1 MQINEYAIEAT
12 YVTKLSYFDIDQRLS
27 PGVYQSQKIT
37 ANNVLG
43 SFLDYL
49 PELLDN
55 IYTVDGALSG
65 NREVAQNGFDMAFTG
80 GQFMVGTL
88 SSVFPFRMQVSG
100 TDAGVDSANGLY
112 VTATNNAIFCG
123 SSTGSSFV
131 TNSPSGRGLTSFSPS
146 NIVRKNAIGS
156 IPAIDP
162 SSIWD
167 VYSDDQG
174 VRPFPPL
181 NITSR
186 DAIASPADG
195 LMIMNTET
203 SYPDMNHPA
212 YGWQPIGYGEIRLT
226 IDFSVTPLDSGNSW
240 TIQIPSIIPSGK
252 VIHKM
257 VAVGTGV
264 QDPGG
269 GEDYAFGIT
278 SDTTY
283 FTTGVAAGLNSSSGS
298 ISTGNSNRTVS
309 SNEDIIVSYLGATGT
324 INSGIIELLISHT

>member
-49 PELLDN
+49 PELLEN
-55 IYTVDGALSG
+55 IYTADGTLTG
-65 NREVAQNGFDMAFTG
+65 NREVAQSGFDLAFTG
-80 GQFMVGTL
+80 GQVVVGGL
-88 SSVFPFRMQVSG
+88 SSIFPFRMQISA
-100 TDAGVDSANGLY
+100 TDAGVDSLNGIY
-112 VTATNNAIFCG
+112 INATNNALFANSSSG
-123 SSTGSSFV
+123 SALTGASA
-131 TNSPSGRGLTSFSPS
+131 TGRGCTFFAPS

-174 VRPFPPL
+174 VRPFPANADPEA
-181 NITSR
+181 NITN
-186 DAIASPADG
+186 PADG
-195 LMIMNTET
+195 LMAQNSTIN
-203 SYPDMNHPA
+203 YPAMFHPV